1 VTRFAA
7 AIAVLLGFFAPALV
21 APATAQD
28 YPTRPIHLIVSFGP
42 GGGADIVGRILGQS
56 LAEKLGQ
63 PVIIENRPGAAGTI
77 GNEVVARA
85 EKDGY
90 TLGIMTAGQIIAAA
104 MNKSLRYDT
113 LTAFDPIGQVA
124 TASLIIVTRP
134 DFPANSV
141 KELVDMAKAN
151 PDKIVFA
158 SPGFGATQHLSAEL
172 FKQTAGVNMLHVP
185 FRTSPEAITALLG
198 KQVDVLFDTVLAVLG
213 QVQSGQLKALAVTGK
228 DRFPIVPDVPAAIA
242 SGVLPGYDVTT
253 WYGFFTPRGVPKE
266 IIAKLNKALNESIAE
281 PAVRDRLIKA
291 GVTVQGSTP
300 EEFGKFM
307 ADELARWNKGPKRR
321 CCLRLFRYFRLFR
334 TLFGPRCRARPG
346 AGGANAQAQAALER
360 RRDNPSRHFGGAVAR
375 HRA

>member
-1 VTRFAA
+1 MSRLLA
-7 AIAVLLGFFAPALV
+7 AILGLLCVLTPAS
-21 APATAQD
+21 AQN
-28 YPTRPIHLIVSFGP
+28 YPTRPIRIVVSFGP

-56 LAEKLGQ
+56 LSEKLGQ
-63 PVIIENRPGAAGTI
+63 PVIIEIKPGAAGTL

-113 LTAFDPIGQVA
+113 LTAFEPVAQVA

-134 DFPANSV
+134 DFPANNV
-141 KELVDMAKAN
+141 QELVAAAKAN

-158 SPGFGATQHLSAEL
+158 SPGFGATQHMSAEL

-185 FRTSPEAITALLG
+185 FRTSPEAITAVLG

-213 QVQSGQLKALAVTGK
+213 QIQSGQLKALAVTGRE
-228 DRFPIVPDVPAAIA
+228 RFPIVPDVPAAIE

-253 WYGFFTPRGVPKE
+253 WYGFFAPRGTPKDV
-266 IIAKLNKALNESIAE
+266 IAKLNKALNESIAE
-281 PAVRDRLIKA
+281 DAVRERLIKA

-300 EEFGKFM
+300 EAFGQFM
-307 ADELARWNKGPKRR
+307 ADELARWNKVRE
-321 CCLRLFRYFRLFR
+321 
-334 TLFGPRCRARPG
+334 A
-346 AGGANAQAQAALER
+346 AGIPQ
-360 RRDNPSRHFGGAVAR
+360 
-375 HRA
+375 